1 MTMKRFLPLTLAG
14 LVMLFNSNPAFAGGY
29 VYEPD
34 RRVGSASIYTYD
46 QANQYYIDTKIGY
59 VTDFELRP
67 GEKVQKIATGNST
80 QWTVDLDQIGNIQH
94 VYIKPLVYG
103 TTTNII
109 VNTDVRSYRLVVSS
123 GDDIE
128 YFIKFSYPEEEAA
141 EKRQGLRNAL
151 NKLRYDYQLTQK
163 ARNEADK
170 INKNYSCI
178 KNKNVVEKYIPSSVF
193 DNGKKTYIEI
203 RKENQD
209 NMPTIYYFDEWDKK
223 KLQLVNYR
231 LKGNFLEIDKV
242 MNNIKL
248 VYSQKAYL
256 IFRKSEDK
264 KIPAADEIKLN
275 SKDKVDLSVEA
286 AKAGVKQA
294 EVVTMETDYIS
305 LKERLRQKRL
315 REQKEILQIAS
326 GAEDNV
332 ENSVKEVEADD

>member
-1 MTMKRFLPLTLAG
+1 MTIKRFLPLTLAG
-14 LVMLFNSNPAFAGGY
+14 LVMILNSNPAFAGGY

-34 RRVGSASIYTYD
+34 RRDGSASIYTYD
-46 QANQYYIDTKIGY
+46 QASQYYIDTKIGY

-67 GEKVQKIATGNST
+67 GETVQKIATGNST
-80 QWTVDLDQIGNIQH
+80 QWAVDLDQVGNIQH

-109 VNTDVRSYRLVVSS
+109 VNTDIRSYRLVVSS
-123 GDDIE
+123 GDDVE
-128 YFIKFSYPEEEAA
+128 YFIKFSYPEEEVA
-141 EKRQGLRNAL
+141 EKRQNFRSAL
-151 NKLRYDYQLTQK
+151 NKLRLDYQLTQK
-163 ARNEADK
+163 ARSEADK

-178 KNKNVVEKYIPSSVF
+178 KNKNVVEKYIPTSVF
-193 DNGKKTYIEI
+193 DNGEKTYIEI

-264 KIPAADEIKLN
+264 KVPGAAEVKLN
-275 SKDKVDLSVEA
+275 TKNKADLSVEA
-286 AKAGVKQA
+286 ARAGVKQA
-294 EVVTMETDYIS
+294 EVVSMETEYVS

-315 REQKEILQIAS
+315 EEQKEILQITS

-332 ENSVKEVEADD
+332 ENFAEEVGDDE